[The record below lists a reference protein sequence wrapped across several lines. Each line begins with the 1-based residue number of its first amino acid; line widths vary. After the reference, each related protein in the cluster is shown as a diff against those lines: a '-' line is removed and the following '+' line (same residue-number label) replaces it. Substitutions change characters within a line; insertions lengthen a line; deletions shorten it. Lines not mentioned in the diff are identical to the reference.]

1 VKQDGHSSETIT
13 HVSLCSGYEGIGL
26 GLRRVLPNLREIAYV
41 EREGF
46 PVANL
51 VAKMEEG
58 ELDAAPVF
66 TDVKSFP
73 YRKFRGLV
81 DILSGGFPCQPFST
95 AGKREGVEDPRHLF
109 PFIRDGIRECQP
121 RIVFLENVEG
131 IISAKTADGES
142 VLKYVLRELEGLGY
156 RATAGVFSAAEVGA
170 PHQRKRVFILGMADS
185 NNGLGNRSEL
195 EICTRG
201 DAVIVSSAELADS
214 EGHRHGGRIRSGS
227 SRVEERISKRQ
238 KEGEREDEIW
248 GETKRC
254 SGELRS
260 QEELADAQSNRS
272 ARKAGTICE
281 ETGQVG
287 ELPRELGESGHRSE
301 ELADSSSKRLQGQ
314 LFTGGVNSQRRKK
327 SDGCTSPSCRI
338 RQNELADTNSSRGR
352 KDREQ
357 PQLRAE
363 GSVES
368 PSNRWPSRSE
378 KAREERSQAR
388 NGGQDTSGGS
398 AELANSN
405 NEGLEGYERHNSSE
419 QSKPIKANA
428 WSACGTPWPSRPGE
442 PQQEWEEPRVVLN
455 PTSEGQAEPSLGR
468 ASHGSSSRVDRLRL
482 LGNGVVPDTAAK
494 AFATLLQSL

>member
-1 VKQDGHSSETIT
+1 M
-13 HVSLCSGYEGIGL
+13 
-26 GLRRVLPNLREIAYV
+26 

-58 ELDAAPVF
+58 KLDAAPVF

-95 AGKREGVEDPRHLF
+95 AGKREGVDDPRHLF

-121 RIVFLENVEG
+121 GIVFLENVEG

-142 VLKYVLRELEGLGY
+142 VLQYVLRELESLGY

-170 PHQRKRVFILGMADS
+170 PHQRKRVFILAS
-185 NNGLGNRSEL
+185 NVENAPITGTRHLNRETKGQTGRRKG
-195 EICTRG
+195 IRQG
-201 DAVIVSSAELADS
+201 D
-214 EGHRHGGRIRSGS
+214 
-227 SRVEERISKRQ
+227 
-238 KEGEREDEIW
+238 
-248 GETKRC
+248 GETGPVWTD
-254 SGELRS
+254 SAGA
-260 QEELADAQSNRS
+260 ELADAQSNRS

-281 ETGQVG
+281 EAGQVG
-287 ELPRELGESGHRSE
+287 ELPRELGGSGHRSE

-314 LFTGGVNSQRRKK
+314 LFTGGVNSQRREK
-327 SDGCTSPSCRI
+327 SDGCTSASCRI
-338 RQNELADTNSSRGR
+338 RQDELADTNSSRGR

-368 PSNRWPSRSE
+368 PINRRPSRPE
-378 KAREERSQAR
+378 KAREEREEPRVILEHPS
-388 NGGQDTSGGS
+388 S

-428 WSACGTPWPSRPGE
+428 WSACGTPWPSRPSE

-455 PTSEGQAEPSLGR
+455 STSEGQAEPSLGR
-468 ASHGSSSRVDRLRL
+468 ASHGSSARVDRLRL
-482 LGNGVVPDTAAK
+482 LGNGVVPNTAAK